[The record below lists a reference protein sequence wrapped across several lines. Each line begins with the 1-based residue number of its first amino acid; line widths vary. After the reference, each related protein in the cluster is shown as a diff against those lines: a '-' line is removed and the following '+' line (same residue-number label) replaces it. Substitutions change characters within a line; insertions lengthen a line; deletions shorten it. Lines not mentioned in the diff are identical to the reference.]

1 MFFGAGSSRA
11 RSDELNS
18 ASVPMRHQLD
28 RCFEKAFVRARDAAA
43 FDSIPLVNRD
53 PSSGE
58 GAACGVRLVPENDAG
73 VVAAVTLVC
82 VAMGEVVAE
91 PGQHKI
97 KLRRPDCNG
106 FAQRNIES
114 PADDEIE
121 GVVGR
126 VLVQPEMKK
135 RRSPLVSIPPFGR
148 GFSRHEVFRSDG

>member
-58 GAACGVRLVPENDAG
+58 GAACGVRLEPENDAG
-73 VVAAVTLVC
+73 VVAAVTFVC

-114 PADDEIE
+114 PIWGLPINELYAS
-121 GVVGR
+121 GPCR
-126 VLVQPEMKK
+126 
-135 RRSPLVSIPPFGR
+135 PLIRYPSEANLSVI
-148 GFSRHEVFRSDG
+148 FRSKVE